1 MAVTQQLARVPE
13 EYLAACRQSA
23 AAAADH
29 DPHWDPPA
37 HVVLDLDWA
46 PALLKRVAEVAGLQE
61 VHLDALRR
69 ATDGDTVLDLDFLN
83 TQPHAIA
90 PFGGGAPTGLGIS
103 EVARVSE
110 LLGQIDM
117 PGLLAALP
125 ADERDAES
133 SIGMMGGPV
142 TGGLRPYLLGHF
154 NALCNFYL
162 DAAKHHLLVVLWWD

>member
-23 AAAADH
+23 AAAADL

-37 HVVLDLDWA
+37 HDVLDLDWA
-46 PALLKRVAEVAGLQE
+46 PGLLERVAEVAGLRE

-83 TQPHAIA
+83 THPHAIA
-90 PFGGGAPTGLGIS
+90 PFGGAPTGLGIS
-103 EVARVSE
+103 EVARIAE

-117 PGLLAALP
+117 PVLLAALP

-133 SIGMMGGPV
+133 SIDMMGGPIA
-142 TGGLRPYLLGHF
+142 GGLRPYLLGHF
-154 NALCNFYL
+154 NALRNFYL
-162 DAAKHHLLVVLWWD
+162 NAAKRHLLVVLWWD